1 MNRWGIS
8 AGDDNYKKKSNELL
22 EIVKNKKLKNTSLA
36 NSNFFNS
43 LISRLDIVEERNNL
57 KINQ

>member
-8 AGDDNYKKKSNELL
+8 AGDDNYKKESNELP
-22 EIVKNKKLKNTSLA
+22 EIVKNKKPKHTSLA
-36 NSNFFNS
+36 NRNFFNS

>member
-8 AGDDNYKKKSNELL
+8 AGDDNYKKGSNELL

-36 NSNFFNS
+36 NRNFFNS